1 MTVADGDRSLTLA
14 NFSRYVRKG
23 ASSRLRSILYLPE
36 LKRHGLLTQEYPLFD
51 DDYLDRLYSQRS
63 TRVPVAR
70 ALLHRVLDLRR
81 AGKADLL
88 WIEKETL
95 PWLPWAIE
103 GPLLPRGVPYAVDY
117 DDAIFHRYDL
127 HRHALVRRILG
138 RKLDHLMAGSSL
150 VTAGNSYLAD
160 RARAAG
166 APWVEVVPTVVDIEA
181 YTPIPYQREGEA
193 CIGWIGSPSTWG
205 EFMAPILPFLLET
218 AKEGAAHLLAVGSSA
233 EGGTHPELIRKD
245 WSEETE
251 VDLIR
256 QMDIGI
262 MPLTDSPWSRGK
274 CGYKLIQYMACGL
287 PVVASPVGVNSEIV
301 EHGVTGFLADSP
313 AEWSEA
319 LQRLI
324 ADRPLRESMGKAGRR
339 RVERDYSLQVWGPRL
354 ARLLRQAAEG
364 PRRV

>member
-1 MTVADGDRSLTLA
+1 MTSPEGHRPLTVANL
-14 NFSRYVRKG
+14 SRYVRKG
-23 ASSRLRSILYLPE
+23 ASSRLRSILYFPE
-36 LKRHGLLTQEYPLFD
+36 LQRHGLLTKEYPLFD

-63 TRVPVAR
+63 TLLPVAR
-70 ALLHRVLDLRR
+70 AMVNRVLDMRR
-81 AGKADLL
+81 AGRADLL
-88 WIEKETL
+88 WIEKEVL
-95 PWLPWAIE
+95 PWMPWAFE
-103 GPLLPRGVPYAVDY
+103 AAVLPRGVPYAVDY

-127 HRHALVRRILG
+127 HRKASVRRLLG
-138 RKLDHLMAGSSL
+138 RKLDHLMAGAAL
-150 VTAGNSYLAD
+150 VTAGNGYLAA

-181 YTPIPYQREGEA
+181 YTPIVDRRDGAP

-205 EFMAPILPFLLET
+205 EFMAPILPFILET
-218 AKEGAAHLLAVGSSA
+218 AGAGDAHLLAVGSSA
-233 EGGTHPELIRKD
+233 AGGSHARLIRRD

-262 MPLTDSPWSRGK
+262 MPLTDTPWSRGK

-287 PVVASPVGVNSEIV
+287 PVIASPVGVNCEII

-319 LQRLI
+319 LRRLI
-324 ADRPLRESMGKAGRR
+324 DDRPLRASMGQAGRR

-354 ARLLRQAAEG
+354 AQMLRQAAER
-364 PRRV
+364 PRRA